1 MTSTGQKIFAIGDI
15 HGCHDNLVALMGRLP
30 IDKSTDKLVFLG
42 DFINRG
48 PDTKKVVETL
58 LEVRASYAHVVFLMG
73 NHEQALLEYSATG
86 DLELLPAL
94 RAMGVEATLASYGAS
109 ARGLSGLSCMP
120 QEHRDFL
127 NSLEFFHVVGNYLF
141 THADFDEQKLALA
154 GARPD
159 ALAAQR
165 FAEAGLLASRRLG
178 RENNCRYRLYHCL
191 RTPAFRGAAG
201 YDRPHRHRYRGS
213 LRGRTNG
220 GGVAGYALLS
230 CLTFMALHRLVL
242 PVLVCTSAGQVDPAL

>member
-109 ARGLSGLSCMP
+109 ARGLYGLSCMP

-178 RENNCRYRLYHCL
+178 QEIIADTGYTIVFGHLPFEAPLVMTDRIGID
-191 RTPAFRGAAG
+191 TGAV
-201 YDRPHRHRYRGS
+201 Y
-213 LRGRTNG
+213 
-220 GGVAGYALLS
+220 GGV
-230 CLTFMALHRLVL
+230 LTAVELPTLHFYH
-242 PVLVCTSAGQVDPAL
+242 A